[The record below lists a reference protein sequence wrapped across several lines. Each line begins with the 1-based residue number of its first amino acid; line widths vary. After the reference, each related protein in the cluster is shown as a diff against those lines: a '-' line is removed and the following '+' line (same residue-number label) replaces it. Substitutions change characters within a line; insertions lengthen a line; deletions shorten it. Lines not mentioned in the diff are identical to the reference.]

1 MALPSVCTAR
11 IFRICKGNHRVASIV
26 ASIASASQL
35 SAREAMIDSQM
46 KPCGIV
52 NPRNS
57 AAFYAVPRENFVAP
71 GREGLAYADAPQ
83 PLGNGREMLMPLSVG
98 HLVESARLAA
108 EDRVLVVGAGS
119 GYLAAVAAELSG
131 SVVALESDAA
141 LGVRARTNLARY
153 PHVEVVEGP
162 LAAGWP
168 AGQPYTCILIDGA
181 VQLLP
186 PELIAQLAEGGRLA
200 AIMVGD
206 DGVPRA
212 AIGRKRG
219 GLLRLEPFA
228 EAPGTV
234 LAGFGKAPAF
244 TF

>member
-1 MALPSVCTAR
+1 MPLPTVCTAA
-11 IFRICKGNHRVASIV
+11 IFRICKGKIRV

-35 SAREAMIDSQM
+35 TAREAMIDSQM

-52 NPRNS
+52 NPRTS
-57 AAFYAVPRENFVAP
+57 AAFYTVLRETYVAP
-71 GREGLAYADAPQ
+71 GREGVAYADAPQ
-83 PLGNGREMLMPLSVG
+83 LLGNGRELLMPLSIG
-98 HLVESARLAA
+98 HLVESAKMTP
-108 EDRVLVVGAGS
+108 EDRVLVIGAAT
-119 GYLAAVAAELSG
+119 GYAAAIAAELAG

-141 LGVRARTNLARY
+141 LAARARANLAHY
-153 PHVEVVEGP
+153 PHVEVAEGP
-162 LAAGWP
+162 LEAGWP

-186 PELIAQLAEGGRLA
+186 PELIAQLAEGGRLT
-200 AIMVGD
+200 AIMVGE

-212 AIGRKRG
+212 AIGHKRN

-228 EAPGTV
+228 EAPGAI
-234 LAGFGKAPAF
+234 LAAFKKAPAF